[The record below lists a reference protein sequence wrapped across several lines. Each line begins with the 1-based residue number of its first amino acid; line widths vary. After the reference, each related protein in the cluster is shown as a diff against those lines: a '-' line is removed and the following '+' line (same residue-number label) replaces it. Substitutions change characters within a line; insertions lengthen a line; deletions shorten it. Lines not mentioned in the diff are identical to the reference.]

1 LYFSAL
7 EERRLAIDKRKKV
20 IRIVA
25 IVAVILVAL
34 ISYRIWSNL
43 SANKERAGRVTQGR
57 AVAVEI
63 KKVDRQD
70 IQPTLSF
77 SANMEPFWT
86 ADLSP
91 KVDGRI
97 AALFA
102 DEGDKVAAG
111 TVIATLDT
119 DELLPQVTQAEGS
132 VYAARANLEQAE
144 LDLKRATP
152 LAQQGAIS
160 AQALDTARIKRDLA
174 IGQLRSAE
182 GTLAQLRARFGNA
195 NIVAP
200 RAGVITKRFLQ
211 AGYYAKTGSPIVSLA
226 DVSSMLVKAS
236 VGEAE
241 IGQLKLGTIATVKIG
256 ALGDREFVGKV
267 TRLTPAAS
275 LPVRTFTAEVTVPN
289 TDGQL
294 LAGMFARVAV
304 AGEVRKNVVA
314 VPESAL
320 VLREDQKAVYV
331 VGAENKVQLR
341 ILKLGYVGGGWAEVL
356 DGVKEGEEIV
366 TGGQNKLRDGSTI
379 DRAGGKGE

>member
-1 LYFSAL
+1 M
-7 EERRLAIDKRKKV
+7 AIDKRKKV
-20 IRIVA
+20 LRIVA
-25 IVAVILVAL
+25 VVAIVLVAI

-43 SANKERAGRVTQGR
+43 AANKERAGRVAQGR

-63 KKVDRQD
+63 KKVGRQD
-70 IQPTLSF
+70 IQPMLSF

-102 DEGDKVAAG
+102 DEGDKVTAG

-144 LDLKRATP
+144 LDLKRAMP

-174 IGQLRSAE
+174 VGQLRSAE
-182 GTLAQLRARFGNA
+182 GTLAQLGARFGNA
-195 NIVAP
+195 SIVAP
-200 RAGVITKRFLQ
+200 RDGVITKRYLQ

-241 IGQLKLGTIATVKIG
+241 IGQLKLGTVATVKIT
-256 ALGDREFVGKV
+256 ALGDKEFVGKV

-289 TDGQL
+289 AEGVL
-294 LAGMFARVAV
+294 MAGMFARVAV
-304 AGEVRKNVVA
+304 AGETRKNVVA
-314 VPESAL
+314 VPESSM

-331 VGAENKVQLR
+331 VSADNKVQLR

-356 DGVKEGEEIV
+356 DGVKEGEDIV
-366 TGGQNKLRDGSTI
+366 TGGHNKLRDGATI

>member
-1 LYFSAL
+1 VATDKK
-7 EERRLAIDKRKKV
+7 RL

-25 IVAVILVAL
+25 VVAIVFTAIIAF
-34 ISYRIWSNL
+34 RIYANL
-43 SANKERAGRVTQGR
+43 AANKERAGRVTQGR
-57 AVAVEI
+57 AVAAV
-63 KKVDRQD
+63 VSAVGRHD
-70 IQPTLSF
+70 IQPVLSF
-77 SANMEPFWT
+77 SANLEPFWT

-91 KVDGRI
+91 KVDGRL

-102 DEGDKVAAG
+102 DEGDKVKAG
-111 TVIATLDT
+111 TVVATLDT
-119 DELLPQVTQAEGS
+119 DELAPLASTAEGN
-132 VYAARANLEQAE
+132 VYEKRANLEQAE
-144 LDLKRATP
+144 LDLKRAIP

-174 IGQLRSAE
+174 IGQLRAAE
-182 GTLAQLRARFGNA
+182 GTLTQLRARLGNA

-200 RAGVITKRFLQ
+200 RDGVITKRYLQ
-211 AGYYAKTGSPIVSLA
+211 AGYYAKTGSPVVSLA
-226 DVSSMLVKAS
+226 DTSSMLVKAS

-241 IGQLKLGTIATVKIG
+241 ISQLKIGSPATVRVA
-256 ALGDREFVGKV
+256 ALGNREISGKV

-289 TDGQL
+289 AEGVL
-294 LAGMFARVAV
+294 LAGMFARVEV
-304 AGEVRKNVVA
+304 AGDVRKNVVA

-331 VGAENKVQLR
+331 VSGDNKVQLR

-356 DGVKEGEEIV
+356 DGLKEGEQIV
-366 TGGQNKLRDGSTI
+366 TGGQNKLRDGATI

>member
-1 LYFSAL
+1 MAL
-7 EERRLAIDKRKKV
+7 DNRKRTL
-20 IRIVA
+20 RIVA
-25 IVAVILVAL
+25 IITIVLVAI
-34 ISYRIWSNL
+34 ISYRIWSKISDNT
-43 SANKERAGRVTQGR
+43 ERAGRMSQGR

-63 KKVDRQD
+63 KKVGRQD
-70 IQPTLSF
+70 IQPMLSF

-97 AALFA
+97 SALFA

-144 LDLKRATP
+144 LDLKRTIP
-152 LAQQGAIS
+152 LAQQGAVS

-200 RAGVITKRFLQ
+200 RDGVITKKYLQ

-241 IGQLKLGTIATVKIG
+241 IGQLKLGSTATVKIT
-256 ALGDREFVGKV
+256 ALGNREFVGKV

-275 LPVRTFTAEVTVPN
+275 LPVRTFAAEVTVPN
-289 TDGQL
+289 ADGVL
-294 LAGMFARVAV
+294 LTGMFARVAV
-304 AGEVRKNVVA
+304 PGELRKNVLA

-331 VGAENKVQLR
+331 VGADNKVQQR

-366 TGGQNKLRDGSTI
+366 TGGQNKLRDGATV

>member
-1 LYFSAL
+1 M
-7 EERRLAIDKRKKV
+7 AIDKRKKV
-20 IRIVA
+20 LRIVA
-25 IVAVILVAL
+25 VVAIVLVAI

-43 SANKERAGRVTQGR
+43 AANKERAGRVAQGR

-70 IQPTLSF
+70 IQPMLSF

-102 DEGDKVAAG
+102 DEGDKVTAG

-144 LDLKRATP
+144 LDLKRAIP

-174 IGQLRSAE
+174 VGQLRSAE

-200 RAGVITKRFLQ
+200 RDGVITKRYLQ

-241 IGQLKLGTIATVKIG
+241 IGQLKLGTVATVKIT
-256 ALGDREFVGKV
+256 ALGDKEFVGKV

-289 TDGQL
+289 AEGVL
-294 LAGMFARVAV
+294 MAGMFARVAV
-304 AGEVRKNVVA
+304 AGETRKNVVA
-314 VPESAL
+314 VPESSM

-331 VGAENKVQLR
+331 VSADNKVQLR

-356 DGVKEGEEIV
+356 DGVKEGEVIV
-366 TGGQNKLRDGSTI
+366 IGGQNKLRDGATI

>member
-1 LYFSAL
+1 M
-7 EERRLAIDKRKKV
+7 AIDKRKKV
-20 IRIVA
+20 LRIVA
-25 IVAVILVAL
+25 VVAIVLVAI

-43 SANKERAGRVTQGR
+43 AANKERAGRVAQGR

-70 IQPTLSF
+70 IQPMLSF

-102 DEGDKVAAG
+102 DEGDKVTAG

-144 LDLKRATP
+144 LDLKRAMP

-174 IGQLRSAE
+174 VGQLRSAE
-182 GTLAQLRARFGNA
+182 GTLAQLGARFGNA
-195 NIVAP
+195 SIVAP
-200 RAGVITKRFLQ
+200 RDGVITKRYLQ

-241 IGQLKLGTIATVKIG
+241 IGQLKLGTVATVKIT
-256 ALGDREFVGKV
+256 ALGDKEFVGKV

-289 TDGQL
+289 AEGVL
-294 LAGMFARVAV
+294 MAGMFARVAV
-304 AGEVRKNVVA
+304 AGETRKNVVA
-314 VPESAL
+314 VPESSM

-331 VGAENKVQLR
+331 VSADNKVQLR

-356 DGVKEGEEIV
+356 DGVKEGEVIV
-366 TGGQNKLRDGSTI
+366 IGGQNKLRDGATI

>member
-1 LYFSAL
+1 M
-7 EERRLAIDKRKKV
+7 AIDKRKKV
-20 IRIVA
+20 LRIVA
-25 IVAVILVAL
+25 VVAIVLVAI

-43 SANKERAGRVTQGR
+43 AANKERAGRVAQGR

-70 IQPTLSF
+70 IQPMLSF

-102 DEGDKVAAG
+102 DEGDKVTAG

-144 LDLKRATP
+144 LDLKRAIP

-174 IGQLRSAE
+174 VGQLRSAE

-200 RAGVITKRFLQ
+200 RDGVITKRYLQ

-241 IGQLKLGTIATVKIG
+241 IGQLKLGTVATVKIT
-256 ALGDREFVGKV
+256 ALGDKEFVGKV

-289 TDGQL
+289 AEGVL
-294 LAGMFARVAV
+294 MAGMFARVAV
-304 AGEVRKNVVA
+304 AGETRKNVVA
-314 VPESAL
+314 VPESSM

-331 VGAENKVQLR
+331 VSADNKVQLR

-356 DGVKEGEEIV
+356 DGVKEGEVIV
-366 TGGQNKLRDGSTI
+366 IGGQNKLRDGATI
-379 DRAGGKGE
+379 DRTGGKGE

>member
-1 LYFSAL
+1 V
-7 EERRLAIDKRKKV
+7 V
-20 IRIVA
+20 ITPV
-25 IVAVILVAL
+25 
-34 ISYRIWSNL
+34 
-43 SANKERAGRVTQGR
+43 GRHDV
-57 AVAVEI
+57 
-63 KKVDRQD
+63 
-70 IQPTLSF
+70 QPVLSF
-77 SANMEPFWT
+77 SANLEPFWT

-91 KVDGRI
+91 KVDGRV
-97 AALFA
+97 AVLNV

-111 TVIATLDT
+111 AVVATLDT

-195 NIVAP
+195 NIIAP
-200 RAGVITKRFLQ
+200 RDGIITKRYLQ
-211 AGYYAKTGSPIVSLA
+211 AGYYAKTGSPVVSLA

-236 VGEAE
+236 VGESE
-241 IGQLKLGTIATVKIG
+241 ISQMKLGTVATVRVT
-256 ALGDREFVGKV
+256 ALGDRQLVGKV
-267 TRLTPAAS
+267 TRLTPAAA

-289 TDGQL
+289 ADGLL
-294 LAGMFARVAV
+294 LAGMFARVEV
-304 AGEVRKNVVA
+304 AGDVRKNVIA

-320 VLREDQKAVYV
+320 VLREDQKSVYV
-331 VGAENKVQLR
+331 VADDNKVQQR
-341 ILKLGYVGGGWAEVL
+341 ILKLGYIGGGWAEVL
-356 DGVKEGEEIV
+356 EGLKEGENIV